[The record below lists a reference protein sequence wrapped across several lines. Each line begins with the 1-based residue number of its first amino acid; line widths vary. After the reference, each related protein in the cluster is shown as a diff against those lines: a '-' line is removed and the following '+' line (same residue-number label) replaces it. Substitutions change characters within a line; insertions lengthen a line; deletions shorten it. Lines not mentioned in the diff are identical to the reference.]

1 MSSDGQAMAGLLAA
15 LLPALDALGQ
25 AARHVAPGTLEPL
38 AAAAVPQVAA
48 LDAARAAFAAHPWP
62 DRLLP
67 VRDCLDASAGL
78 ARNALAALGE
88 AAGAP
93 HPMRAA
99 YAALRALPR
108 AEDALYPL
116 AAFLPA
122 VSRHFLDGEQRA
134 DDALLAR
141 LAAAPPGREGTG
153 VMHLGGPPGT
163 RGGASLYV
171 PETLDGTRPAPLVV
185 ALHGGSGTGAHF
197 LWSMLRA
204 ARARG
209 VVLLAPTSRAATW
222 DLHAPE
228 ADSAG
233 IADAVAATAEIHP
246 IVPSR
251 RLLLGMS
258 DGGTFATLAALRGA
272 RGFTHVAPVAGSF
285 SPLMVALADPAG
297 LRGLPIRLTHG
308 ARDWMFPVET
318 AREAAAALRAAGAA
332 LTWREVAD
340 LAHAWPREEAGAM
353 LDWFLATT
361 PRAA

>member
-15 LLPALDALGQ
+15 LLPALDALGE
-25 AARHVAPGTLEPL
+25 AARRVAPGTLEPL
-38 AAAAVPQVAA
+38 AAAAVPQAAA
-48 LDAARAAFAAHPWP
+48 LGAARAAFAAHSWP
-62 DRLLP
+62 ERLVP
-67 VRDCLDASAGL
+67 VRDCLDASAAL
-78 ARNALAALGE
+78 ARDALVGLGE

-99 YAALRALPR
+99 FAALRALPR

-122 VSRHFLDGEQRA
+122 VSRHFLDPAQRA
-134 DDALLAR
+134 DEALLAR

-171 PETLDGTRPAPLVV
+171 PETLDGTSPAPLAV
-185 ALHGGSGTGAHF
+185 ALHGGGGTSAHV
-197 LWSMLRA
+197 LWSVLRA

-209 VVLLAPTSRAATW
+209 VVLLAPTSRGATW
-222 DLHAPE
+222 DLHDP
-228 ADSAG
+228 G
-233 IADAVAATAEIHP
+233 ADAASIAAAIAVAESIHP
-246 IVPSR
+246 LRADR

-272 RGFTHVAPVAGSF
+272 PGFTHVAPVAGSF
-285 SPLMVALADPAG
+285 SPLMIALADPAG

-318 AREAAAALRAAGAA
+318 AREAATALRAAGAA
-332 LTWREVAD
+332 LAWREIPD
-340 LAHAWPREEAGAM
+340 LAHAWPREEAGAI
-353 LDWFLATT
+353 LDWLLATP
-361 PRAA
+361 PRTA